1 MDKVIKLLVLAAVVA
16 LAYVSVQSVYTPVQ
30 FDKVQTQRELVLQKQ
45 LKKIANYQDAFED
58 IYHRF
63 ATAEELQA
71 FLESGK
77 LFYVRAEGEY
87 TEAMREQGLTEG
99 QAAQKG
105 LIVRD
110 TIWVSAKD
118 SLIKDGSEVSA
129 LYSNPF
135 GNKQP
140 IEVKVGTIDQIV
152 GLDTI
157 QQPVFEASIPYTSY
171 LADQDQGRMKDKIQ
185 VAKEKA
191 MGKGYPGL
199 RIGSLTE
206 VKMTGNWE

>member
-16 LAYVSVQSVYTPVQ
+16 MGYLCYQSIATPVQ
-30 FDKVQTQRELVLQKQ
+30 FDKDQIQREEVLQRQ

-58 IYHRF
+58 IYRRF
-63 ATAEELQA
+63 ATAQELQA

-77 LFYVRAEGEY
+77 LFYVKAEGEY
-87 TEAMREQGLTEG
+87 TEAMREQGLTEA

-110 TIWVSAKD
+110 TVWVSAKD
-118 SLIKDGSEVSA
+118 SLLKDGTDIAA
-129 LYSNPF
+129 LYNNPF
-135 GNKQP
+135 GDHKP
-140 IEVKVGTIDQIV
+140 IEVRTGMIDQIV

-157 QQPVFEASIPYTSY
+157 PQPVFEACIPYESY
-171 LADQDQGRMKDKIQ
+171 LSDLDPARLKDKIQ

-206 VKMTGNWE
+206 MKMTGNWE